1 MSKIGWSTE
10 TKISEGG
17 EDHNNASD
25 KDEFLYPCIPE
36 DPILK
41 KINLTIGPHFSIL
54 KMEAKI

>member
-25 KDEFLYPCIPE
+25 KDELLYPCIPE
-36 DPILK
+36 DPI
-41 KINLTIGPHFSIL
+41 SIL